1 MNKLDNAIQNHFGRQ
16 SIYIDVTKLKRQN
29 ITGTWVIGLIL
40 PICFII
46 FLLNDDR
53 RMAYV
58 CGVLVILLITIW
70 VFFYKNSAFFI
81 NNPYLILD
89 EQGLIIQTKTSS
101 NQILWQDVVM
111 IDQVLSTKENYYY
124 IETKDKRE
132 YRLHRDL
139 LFERI
144 DEIIV
149 LLKRYAEHYGTV
161 KFIY

>member
-58 CGVLVILLITIW
+58 CGILVILLITIW

-111 IDQVLSTKENYYY
+111 IDQILSTKENYYY

-149 LLKRYAEHYGTV
+149 LLKRYTEHYGTV

>member
-89 EQGLIIQTKTSS
+89 EQGLTIQTKTSS

-111 IDQVLSTKENYYY
+111 IDQILSTKENYYY

-149 LLKRYAEHYGTV
+149 LLKRYTEHYGTV

>member
-40 PICFII
+40 PICFIV

-89 EQGLIIQTKTSS
+89 EQGLTIQTKTSS

-111 IDQVLSTKENYYY
+111 IDQILSTKENYYY

-149 LLKRYAEHYGTV
+149 LLKRYTEHYGTV

>member
-139 LFERI
+139 LFGRI
-144 DEIIV
+144 DEIII

>member
-1 MNKLDNAIQNHFGRQ
+1 MNELNHATHNHFGKQ
-16 SIYIDVTKLKRQN
+16 LIYVDVTKLKRQN
-29 ITGTWVIGLIL
+29 IAITWTIGLIL

-58 CGVLVILLITIW
+58 CGVLVILLITAW

-81 NNPYLILD
+81 KNPYLILD
-89 EQGLIIQTKTSS
+89 EQGLTIQTKTASH
-101 NQILWQDVVM
+101 QILWQDVAM

-124 IETKDKRE
+124 IQTKDRRE

-139 LFERI
+139 LFGRI
-144 DEIIV
+144 DEIII
-149 LLKRYAEHYGTV
+149 LLKRYTEHYGTV

>member
-111 IDQVLSTKENYYY
+111 IDQILSTKENYYY

>member
-29 ITGTWVIGLIL
+29 IAGTWVIGLIL

-89 EQGLIIQTKTSS
+89 EQGLTIQTKTSS

-111 IDQVLSTKENYYY
+111 IDQILSTKENYYY

>member
-1 MNKLDNAIQNHFGRQ
+1 MNKLDKAIQNHFGRQ

-58 CGVLVILLITIW
+58 CGVLVILLITMW